1 MLCRVFSP
9 LLQIPI
15 GKSSSLRSF
24 SSLSKYGD
32 ILGGSQVT
40 ESSLAT
46 FKAWHSCVDVG
57 VKGGNVDDAVKM
69 FKDHVAEDV
78 KFYPPTYFAR
88 WEGRDEFLVLI
99 SQVGAVFGSSFKYD
113 RQWLSDDGKEW
124 CLEFKAEIEGDK
136 KTVVDGVDLV
146 KLNDKGEIVE
156 FRVLARPPNAVEA
169 LKATMMRR
177 VPGPM
182 ARMKA
187 AKGFS
192 NLFGLGGD
200 SK

>member
-1 MLCRVFSP
+1 M
-9 LLQIPI
+9 
-15 GKSSSLRSF
+15 
-24 SSLSKYGD
+24 
-32 ILGGSQVT
+32 
-40 ESSLAT
+40 
-46 FKAWHSCVDVG
+46 
-57 VKGGNVDDAVKM
+57 
-69 FKDHVAEDV
+69 
-78 KFYPPTYFAR
+78 
-88 WEGRDEFLVLI
+88 
-99 SQVGAVFGSSFKYD
+99 
-113 RQWLSDDGKEW
+113 
-124 CLEFKAEIEGDK
+124 EFKAEIEGDK